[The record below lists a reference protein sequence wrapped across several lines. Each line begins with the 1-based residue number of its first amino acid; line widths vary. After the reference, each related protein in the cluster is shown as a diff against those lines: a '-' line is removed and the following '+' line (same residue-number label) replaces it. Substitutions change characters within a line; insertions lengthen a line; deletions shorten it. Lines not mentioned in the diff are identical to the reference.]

1 MRDVAGHRH
10 ARAVLEHAVLSG
22 QVRHAYLLTGP
33 ESIGK
38 TTLALA
44 FAQLLECQRRVPT
57 ETEPCGVCS
66 ACRKVAHGTHPDV
79 ALVEPPQGK
88 RTLDVETVREVLR
101 AASLSPSE
109 GAWRV
114 FVVPEAER
122 MTPQAANALLKTL
135 EEPPP
140 GVVLLLTCAEPDRL
154 LPTIVSRCQLVPLQP
169 LAPDELAEA
178 LERRWQVGAAEAQEL
193 ASLANGR
200 LGWAV
205 RAHSEPSLR
214 TKRAGLLAALV
225 RLASVGR
232 DERLRQAGALAPD
245 VASAQQTVELW
256 TVWWRDVV
264 LAASGAPHLGTTGE
278 VRQEAERQGR
288 ALGFERAY
296 AFLQSLLAAQ
306 AALEQNANPRLTLDV
321 LMLDLPSLP
330 SRTAPH

>member
-10 ARAVLEHAVLSG
+10 AQAVLERAVSSG
-22 QVRHAYLLTGP
+22 QARHAYLLTGP

-44 FAQLLECQRRVPT
+44 FAQLLECPRRAPSG
-57 ETEPCGVCS
+57 TEPCGECPG
-66 ACRKVAHGTHPDV
+66 CRKVAHGTHPDV
-79 ALVEPPQGK
+79 ALVAPPQGK

-101 AASLSPSE
+101 AASLAPSE

-114 FVVPEAER
+114 FVIPEAER
-122 MTPQAANALLKTL
+122 MLLPAANALLKTL

-140 GVVLLLTCAEPDRL
+140 GVVLLLTCAAPDLL

-169 LAPDELAEA
+169 LSAPEVAEA
-178 LERRWQVGAAEAQEL
+178 LERRWQVSAAEAQEL

-205 RAHSEPSLR
+205 RAHTEPSLR
-214 TKRAGLLAALV
+214 TKRAELLATLV
-225 RLASVGR
+225 RLASTGR
-232 DERLRQAGALAPD
+232 DERLRQSGALAPD

-256 TVWWRDVV
+256 TLWWRDVV
-264 LAASGAPHLGTTGE
+264 LAASGATHLATSGE
-278 VRQEAERQGR
+278 ARSEAERQGR
-288 ALGFERAY
+288 ALGMERAY
-296 AFLQSLLAAQ
+296 PFLQALLAAQ

-321 LMLDLPSLP
+321 LMLDLPSVP
-330 SRTAPH
+330 TSTPGR